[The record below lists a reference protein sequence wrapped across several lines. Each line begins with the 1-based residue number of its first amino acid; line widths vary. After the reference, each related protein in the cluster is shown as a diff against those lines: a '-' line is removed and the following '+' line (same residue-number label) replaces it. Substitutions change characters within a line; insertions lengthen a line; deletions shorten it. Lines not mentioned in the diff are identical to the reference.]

1 MIAVIEFLQNHW
13 GDLVSVAGLIASLG
27 GLIWAI
33 RAQRAAVAAENA
45 AEAAERGAKEAA
57 DGIGRTLTV
66 ADVQR
71 AISLIERIKERVAAG
86 RWDAAAERCPDLREL
101 LYNIEARLP
110 DEYGEMREGLTVA
123 VGQAQELERL
133 VNRLRLGYT
142 PPEYSIEIVEAL
154 NYMQAL
160 LQRIASRLNWERSQ
174 GRD

>member
-1 MIAVIEFLQNHW
+1 MIAVLEFLQNHW
-13 GDLVSVAGLIASLG
+13 GDLVSAAGLMASLG
-27 GLIWAI
+27 GFIWAI

-57 DGIGRTLTV
+57 EGIGKTLTV

-71 AISLIERIKERVAAG
+71 TISLIERIKERVDAG

-101 LYNIEARLP
+101 LYNILARLP
-110 DEYGEMREGLTVA
+110 DEYGEMREVLTAV

-133 VNRLRLGYT
+133 VNRLRLAQP

-154 NYMQAL
+154 NYMQAI
-160 LQRIASRLNWERSQ
+160 LQRIASGLNWDRSQ
-174 GRD
+174 GRG